1 MFATGHTPRAG
12 RRKIVC
18 VSTASTPRDRLL
30 SLAACADPAS
40 LRSAMSELC
49 SEFGKV
55 SRLEIFTLAE
65 AEKRQALCLLRLE
78 SPEEQRRM
86 RTVLGAAWFGDDIL
100 IVVDLHHSNAADVAR
115 RPQEAM

>member
-1 MFATGHTPRAG
+1 M
-12 RRKIVC
+12 
-18 VSTASTPRDRLL
+18 STATPPRDRLL
-30 SLAACADPAS
+30 SLGGCADQAS
-40 LRSAMSELC
+40 LRSAVSELC